1 MMMKHKR
8 GGTVRKKYRE
18 LKRKGNV
25 IVFPTTVN
33 RLLSEGMTFLKEEQY
48 EDARDSLYQVLSYEP
63 DHAAALG
70 GYAYCLYELGEFVEA
85 LEVCRELLQIGP
97 IHYLETMELYI
108 SILMQVREFEEAE
121 KMIEVLIEEKVLPE
135 ERLEQFHQ
143 LRELNE
149 RIAANVATEKVDA
162 SLYAIENFLVLHPSE
177 QEQLI
182 LALPTTS
189 YQALKK
195 KLLAIIEHPEADLLT
210 KTYILFMLFQE
221 KIEAQVKVQKFHYTG
236 VFKTESLPDPLNNK
250 RIRQMTNLL
259 EDSLAKNPTRLELV
273 KELFERHIYL
283 LYPFV
288 WDDFKVEEVV
298 QAYMDYT
305 EGLFNGKTSFNEDEK
320 LLELIQQAELWFEMR
335 NG

>member
-1 MMMKHKR
+1 M
-8 GGTVRKKYRE
+8 RKKYRE

-25 IVFPTTVN
+25 IVFPTTVT
-33 RLLSEGMTFLKEEQY
+33 RLLAEGMTCLKEEKY

-63 DHAAALG
+63 EHAAALG
-70 GYAYCLYELGEFVEA
+70 GYAYCLYELGEFQEA
-85 LEVCRELLQIGP
+85 LEVCRELLKIGP

-121 KMIEVLIEEKVLPE
+121 KMIEALIEEKVLPE
-135 ERLEQFHQ
+135 ERLEQFQQ
-143 LRELNE
+143 LRDLNE
-149 RIAANVATEKVDA
+149 RIAANAASEKVDA
-162 SLYAIENFLVLHPSE
+162 SQYAIETFLVLHPAE

-182 LALPTTS
+182 LDLPTTS
-189 YQALKK
+189 YQALRK
-195 KLLAIIEHPEADLLT
+195 KLIAIIEHPEADLLT

-221 KIEAQVKVQKFHYTG
+221 KIDAEVSVQKFHYTG
-236 VFKTESLPDPLNNK
+236 TFSINELPDPVNNS
-250 RIRQMTNLL
+250 RIRKIMSIL
-259 EDSLAKNPTRLELV
+259 EEGLSKDPTRMEMV

-288 WDDFKVEEVV
+288 WDDYIDEDVA
-298 QAYMDYT
+298 QGYMDYT
-305 EGLFNGKTSFNEDEK
+305 EGLFSGLTSISEDEK

>member
-1 MMMKHKR
+1 M
-8 GGTVRKKYRE
+8 RKKYQD
-18 LKRKGNV
+18 LKRMGNV

-33 RLLSEGMTFLKEEQY
+33 RLLAEGMSSLKEEKY
-48 EDARDSLYQVLSYEP
+48 EDARDSLYQVLTYEP
-63 DHAAALG
+63 EHAAALG
-70 GYAYCLYELGEFVEA
+70 GYTYCLYELGEFEEA

-135 ERLEQFHQ
+135 ERLEQFQQ
-143 LRELNE
+143 LRDLNE
-149 RIAANVATEKVDA
+149 RIAANASEKVDA
-162 SLYAIENFLVLHPSE
+162 SLYAIDVFLALHPAE

-182 LALPTTS
+182 LDLPTTS

-221 KIEAQVKVQKFHYTG
+221 KIEAEVAIQKFHYKST
-236 VFKTESLPDPLNNK
+236 FTISELPDPVNNG
-250 RIRQMTNLL
+250 RIRKVMSIM
-259 EDSLAKNPTRLELV
+259 EEALAKDPTRLGLV

-283 LYPFV
+283 MYPFM
-288 WDDFKVEEVV
+288 WDDYQEAEV
-298 QAYMDYT
+298 AEGYMDYT
-305 EGLFNGKTSFNEDEK
+305 EGLFSGLTSFSEDEK

>member
-1 MMMKHKR
+1 M
-8 GGTVRKKYRE
+8 RKKYRE

-33 RLLSEGMTFLKEEQY
+33 RLLAEGMTFLKEEKY

-63 DHAAALG
+63 EHAAALG
-70 GYAYCLYELGEFVEA
+70 GYTYCLYELGEFEEA
-85 LEVCRELLQIGP
+85 LEVCRELLNVGP

-149 RIAANVATEKVDA
+149 RIAANASTEKVDA
-162 SLYAIENFLVLHPSE
+162 SLYAIETFLALHPAE

-182 LALPTTS
+182 LDLPTTS

-210 KTYILFMLFQE
+210 KTYILFMLYQE
-221 KIEAQVKVQKFHYTG
+221 KIEAEVAVQKFHYKGT
-236 VFKTESLPDPLNNK
+236 FHISELPDPVNNT
-250 RIRQMTNLL
+250 RIRSIMAIM
-259 EDSLAKNPTRLELV
+259 EDSLAKDPTRLELV

-283 LYPFV
+283 LYPFI
-288 WDDFKVEEVV
+288 WDDYKEAEVA
-298 QAYMDYT
+298 QGYMDYT
-305 EGLFNGKTSFNEDEK
+305 EGLFSGLTSFNEDEK

>member
-1 MMMKHKR
+1 M
-8 GGTVRKKYRE
+8 RKKYRD

-33 RLLSEGMTFLKEEQY
+33 RLLAEGMTFLKEEKY

-63 DHAAALG
+63 ENAAALG
-70 GYAYCLYELGEFVEA
+70 GYTYCLYELGEFEEA
-85 LEVCRELLQIGP
+85 LEVCKELLKVGP

-121 KMIEVLIEEKVLPE
+121 KMIELLIEEKVLPE
-135 ERLEQFHQ
+135 ERLEQFQQ
-143 LRELNE
+143 LRDLNE
-149 RIAANVATEKVDA
+149 RIAANAATEKVDA
-162 SLYAIENFLVLHPSE
+162 SIYALDRFLALHPAE

-182 LALPTTS
+182 LDLPTTS

-221 KIEAQVKVQKFHYTG
+221 KIEAEVKVQKFHYRGT
-236 VFKTESLPDPLNNK
+236 FHISELPDPVNNG
-250 RIRQMTNLL
+250 RIRKIKAIL
-259 EDSLAKNPTRLELV
+259 EEELAKDPTRLELV

-283 LYPFV
+283 LYPFM
-288 WDDFKVEEVV
+288 WDDYQEKEIA
-298 QAYMDYT
+298 QGYMDYT
-305 EGLFNGKTSFNEDEK
+305 EGLFSGLTSFNEDEK

>member
-1 MMMKHKR
+1 M
-8 GGTVRKKYRE
+8 RKKYRD

-25 IVFPTTVN
+25 IVFPTTVE
-33 RLLSEGMTFLKEEQY
+33 RLLAEGMTYLKEEKY

-63 DHAAALG
+63 EHAAALG
-70 GYAYCLYELGEFVEA
+70 GYTYCLYELGEFGEA

-135 ERLEQFHQ
+135 ERLEQFQQ

-149 RIAANVATEKVDA
+149 RIAANATSEKVDA
-162 SLYAIENFLVLHPSE
+162 SLYAIENFLALHPSE

-182 LALPTTS
+182 LSLPTTS

-195 KLLAIIEHPEADLLT
+195 KLLAIIEHVEADLLT
-210 KTYILFMLFQE
+210 KTYILFMLSQE
-221 KIEAQVKVQKFHYTG
+221 KIDAEVRVQKFHYKG
-236 VFKTESLPDPLNNK
+236 VFMISELPDPVNDG
-250 RIRQMTNLL
+250 RIQKISAIMEEAL
-259 EDSLAKNPTRLELV
+259 EKDPTRLELV

-283 LYPFV
+283 LYPFM
-288 WDDFKVEEVV
+288 WDDFNEKEIA
-298 QAYMDYT
+298 QAYMEYT
-305 EGLFNGKTSFNEDEK
+305 AGLFTGKSSFDEDEK

>member
-1 MMMKHKR
+1 M
-8 GGTVRKKYRE
+8 RKKYRD

-25 IVFPTTVN
+25 IVFPTTVT
-33 RLLSEGMTFLKEEQY
+33 RLLSEGMTYLKEEKY

-63 DHAAALG
+63 EHAAALG
-70 GYAYCLYELGEFVEA
+70 GYAYCLYELGEFQEA
-85 LEVCRELLQIGP
+85 LEVCRELLKIGP

-121 KMIEVLIEEKVLPE
+121 KMIEALIEEKVLPE
-135 ERLEQFHQ
+135 ERLEQFQQ
-143 LRELNE
+143 LRDLNE
-149 RIAANVATEKVDA
+149 RIAANAASEKVDA
-162 SLYAIENFLVLHPSE
+162 SKYAIDTFLALHPAE

-182 LALPTTS
+182 LDLPTTS

-195 KLLAIIEHPEADLLT
+195 KLIAIIEHPEADLLT

-221 KIEAQVKVQKFHYTG
+221 KIDAEVSVQKFHYQGT
-236 VFKTESLPDPLNNK
+236 FSINELPDPVNNS
-250 RIRQMTNLL
+250 RIRKITAIIDN
-259 EDSLAKNPTRLELV
+259 ELAKDPTRLEMV

-283 LYPFV
+283 LYPFI
-288 WDDFKVEEVV
+288 WDDYNEEDVA
-298 QAYMDYT
+298 QGYMDYT
-305 EGLFNGKTSFNEDEK
+305 EGLFSGMTSFSEDEK

>member
-1 MMMKHKR
+1 M
-8 GGTVRKKYRE
+8 RKKYRD

-25 IVFPTTVN
+25 IVFPTTVT
-33 RLLSEGMTFLKEEQY
+33 RLLSEGMTYLKEEKY

-63 DHAAALG
+63 EHAAALG
-70 GYAYCLYELGEFVEA
+70 GYAYCLYELGEFQEA
-85 LEVCRELLQIGP
+85 LEVCRELLKIGP

-121 KMIEVLIEEKVLPE
+121 KMIEALIEEKVLPE
-135 ERLEQFHQ
+135 ERLEQFQQ
-143 LRELNE
+143 LRDLNE
-149 RIAANVATEKVDA
+149 RIASNAASEKVDA
-162 SLYAIENFLVLHPSE
+162 SKYAIDTFLALHPAE

-182 LALPTTS
+182 LDLPTTS

-195 KLLAIIEHPEADLLT
+195 KLIAIIEHPEADLLT

-221 KIEAQVKVQKFHYTG
+221 KIDAEVSVRKFHYQGT
-236 VFKTESLPDPLNNK
+236 FSINELPDPVNNS
-250 RIRQMTNLL
+250 RIRKITAIIDN
-259 EDSLAKNPTRLELV
+259 ELAKDPTRLEMV

-283 LYPFV
+283 LYPFI
-288 WDDFKVEEVV
+288 WDDYNEEDVA
-298 QAYMDYT
+298 QGYMDYT
-305 EGLFNGKTSFNEDEK
+305 EGLFSGMTSFSEDEK

>member
-1 MMMKHKR
+1 MR
-8 GGTVRKKYRE
+8 RKYRD

-33 RLLSEGMTFLKEEQY
+33 RLLAEGMTFLKEEKY

-63 DHAAALG
+63 EHAAALG
-70 GYAYCLYELGEFVEA
+70 GYTYCLYELGEFEEA
-85 LEVCRELLQIGP
+85 LEVCRELLKVGP

-135 ERLEQFHQ
+135 ERLEQFQQ
-143 LRELNE
+143 LRDLNE
-149 RIAANVATEKVDA
+149 RIAANASSEKVDA
-162 SLYAIENFLVLHPSE
+162 SLYAIDTFLALHPAE

-182 LALPTTS
+182 LDLPTTS

-221 KIEAQVKVQKFHYTG
+221 KIEAEVKVQKFHYNGT
-236 VFKTESLPDPLNNK
+236 FNISELPDPVNNG
-250 RIRQMTNLL
+250 RIRKITSFIE
-259 EDSLAKNPTRLELV
+259 EDLAKDPTRLELV

-283 LYPFV
+283 LYPFI
-288 WDDFKVEEVV
+288 WDDYSEAEV
-298 QAYMDYT
+298 AHGYMDYT
-305 EGLFNGKTSFNEDEK
+305 EGLFSGLTSFHEEEK